1 MLGREQ
7 EKIVESILSDKSQ
20 INHATKQYLLH
31 WADDDF
37 RNKTLLATASVY
49 NLPFLILLSPRRY
62 NVQVIPKTHICRILY
77 IFEEDISLNKLSV
90 ITGKKE
96 HTSIL
101 NMRNIWEDQIGV
113 NKNYRNIYFRI
124 LKMLYYSFPEI
135 INEQNYLERTSEKRA
150 RFKKYQQIL
159 YNEHEHNII
168 NAIALESSSERNIN
182 QQRVLGVRPEDRS
195 GKIEFYGSSV

>member
-7 EKIVESILSDKSQ
+7 EKIVESILADTHQ
-20 INHATKQYLLH
+20 MNQATKTYLLH
-31 WADDDF
+31 WADDDL

-49 NLPFLILLSPRRY
+49 DLPFLVLLSPRRY

-77 IFEEDISLNKLSV
+77 IFEEKISLNKLSM

-101 NMRNIWEDQIGV
+101 NMREIWQSQIAV
-113 NKNYRNIYFRI
+113 NKNYRKTYFRI
-124 LKMLYYSFPEI
+124 LKMLQLSFPEI
-135 INEQNYLERTSEKRA
+135 INEENYLEKTSEKRPG
-150 RFKKYQQIL
+150 FKRYQQIL
-159 YNEHEHNII
+159 YNQYEHDII

-195 GKIEFYGSSV
+195 GKIELYGSSV